1 MHDGTRNSGYGSA
14 GMGYMDGTYLPVSD
28 MRLPVTDMGFQLGD
42 MCYDAIHVYKGRF
55 FRLKDHLDRWE
66 HSVSERRYSTLGFD
80 REQVADVLNGCVARA
95 GLTEAMVTFVATR
108 GSPSTAHKD
117 LRTCNN
123 RFLVWAQPY
132 YTVFSGPEAD
142 KGSDIIV
149 SETVRI
155 PPEAVDPTIKNFG
168 RLDFVRALFEAYDQD
183 AKYAALLDQEG
194 NLTEGR
200 GWNIFVLA
208 DGTLMSPDRGVLE
221 GITRKTV
228 VELAQTLNVDCRLT
242 KVPVKALREADE
254 VFITSTAGGVM
265 PVRSVDKKLV
275 GDGLPGPVTMRIRD
289 MYWKLHEDPAYSTPV
304 RYNVAS
310 AA

>member
-14 GMGYMDGTYLPVSD
+14 GMGYMDGAYLPLSE

-66 HSVSERRYSTLGFD
+66 HSVSERRYSTLGLD
-80 REQVADVLNGCVARA
+80 REQVAEVLNGCVARA

-117 LRTCNN
+117 LRTCTN
-123 RFLVWAQPY
+123 RFMVWAQPY
-132 YTVFSGPEAD
+132 YTVISGPQVD
-142 KGSDIIV
+142 TGSDIVV

-168 RLDFVRALFEAYDQD
+168 RLDFVRALFEAYDRD
-183 AKYAALLDQEG
+183 ANYAILLDQDG

-242 KVPVKALREADE
+242 KVPVKGLREADE

-265 PVRSVDKKLV
+265 PVRSIDKKLV